1 LLFVNNGADTHKLLS
16 SRLNVLKLQMITW
29 AKNASRSVFGT
40 LFPDVCLGCG
50 TFVTKQGV
58 VCAQCWADLQF
69 IERPFCEVN
78 GTPFTVDFGLGAVS
92 ADAIANPPHYH
103 AARSATIHV
112 SIARRLVTRLKYGD
126 RTDLAPWMADWMI
139 RAGRDFI
146 NETDLIV
153 PVPLHRWR
161 YFSRRYNQSAE
172 LARAISQKT
181 GKPHSPAALARKK
194 STRQQVGLNLRQR
207 QENVRGAFIV
217 PEEQNIQIAGRTI
230 LLVDD
235 VLTTG
240 ATVNAAAKALQKSG
254 AAKIYLLTFS
264 QVVPQFI
271 EPHKI
276 RAG

>member
-1 LLFVNNGADTHKLLS
+1 M
-16 SRLNVLKLQMITW
+16 RTW

-50 TFVTKQGV
+50 AFVTKQGV
-58 VCAQCWADLQF
+58 VCANCWSKLQF
-69 IERPFCEVN
+69 IERPYCEIN

-92 ADAIANPPHYH
+92 ANAIANPPHYH
-103 AARSATIHV
+103 AARSATIHL
-112 SIARRLVTRLKYGD
+112 SIARQLVTRLKYAD

-139 RAGRDFI
+139 RAGREFI
-146 NETDLIV
+146 DEADLVV

-172 LARAISQKT
+172 LARVIAKKT
-181 GKPHSPAALARKK
+181 SKTHCPSALLRKK
-194 STRQQVGLNLRQR
+194 PTRQQVGLNLRQR
-207 QENVRGAFIV
+207 QENVRGTFIV
-217 PEEQNIQIAGRTI
+217 PADQHIQIAGRTI
-230 LLVDD
+230 LLIDD

-254 AAKIYLLTFS
+254 AAKVYVLTFS

-276 RAG
+276 SSS

>member
-1 LLFVNNGADTHKLLS
+1 M
-16 SRLNVLKLQMITW
+16 RTW
-29 AKNASRSVFGT
+29 AKNARRSVFGT
-40 LFPDVCLGCG
+40 VFPDVCLGCG

-58 VCAQCWADLQF
+58 VCSKCWADLRF
-69 IERPFCEVN
+69 IERPYCEIN
-78 GTPFTVDFGLGAVS
+78 GTPFTVDFGPGAVS

-103 AARSATIHV
+103 AARSAAVHMT
-112 SIARRLVTRLKYGD
+112 IARQLVTRLKYAD

-146 NETDLIV
+146 NEADVIV

-172 LARAISQKT
+172 LARSISNKT
-181 GKPHSPAALARKK
+181 GKSFCPSALARKK
-194 STRQQVGLNLRQR
+194 PTRQQVGLNLRQR
-207 QENVRGAFIV
+207 QENVRGAFTV
-217 PEEQNIQIAGRTI
+217 PEQHYIDVTGRTV
-230 LLVDD
+230 LLIDD

-240 ATVNAAAKALQKSG
+240 ATVNAAAKALRKAG
-254 AAKIYLLTFS
+254 AAKTYVLTFS

-276 RAG
+276 RSV